1 MVIVCEKCNTRF
13 HLADGR
19 VPEDGARVRCSKCHH
34 RFHVAP
40 PRPTPEPRL
49 ATERQHS
56 AKGCGAESEPEEK
69 PDSAFDDPDLEN
81 PEFLFDGRVKESE
94 PDGPP
99 SLDLEPPP
107 APKPQPEVDPEDWAL
122 LDPDGIHAS
131 TAVSV
136 EERESDSCA
145 TGLFG
150 VTESRATRAPAESLS
165 QVRSGTTRSGPMRS
179 GEARSDSGWDG
190 DQALGEEPTTDGT
203 RSVADDA
210 VSDEPTFS
218 DLGLLDDSDDGFDAW
233 GDSPPAE
240 ISPALVSRG
249 NAAVVAAAAPGV
261 VDRSPASRIAD
272 SSVQGESASGVPQDC
287 GISSVDEANAPLAL
301 RVAIWALGALL
312 LLGGLRAVW
321 IYGIRVAPG
330 PESWAE
336 SGWRASEVRS
346 DWIHDARG
354 RRALLVRGR
363 LSSAGADAAAPRVR
377 VTALGGRGEALSAPV
392 DAALADPDRIEL
404 PPPPFGVDEGDRTG
418 AQPEVAGFV
427 AVLPDPHPD
436 TRRFRIE
443 IVPAPTSGGEP
454 GA

>member
-19 VPEDGARVRCSKCHH
+19 VPENGARVRCSKCHH

-56 AKGCGAESEPEEK
+56 AKGCGAEPELAEK

-81 PEFLFDGRVKESE
+81 PEFLFDGRAKESE

-131 TAVSV
+131 TAAAA
-136 EERESDSCA
+136 EEREADSCA

-150 VTESRATRAPAESLS
+150 VTGSRGTKQPAESLA
-165 QVRSGTTRSGPMRS
+165 QVRSGLTRSG
-179 GEARSDSGWDG
+179 EDRSDAGWDESRV
-190 DQALGEEPTTDGT
+190 LGEEPPTGGT

-218 DLGLLDDSDDGFDAW
+218 DLGLLDDPEDGFDAW
-233 GDSPPAE
+233 ADPAPAE
-240 ISPALVSRG
+240 SAQALVPRA
-249 NAAVVAAAAPGV
+249 NAAAVAAAASGASE
-261 VDRSPASRIAD
+261 RSPASRIAD
-272 SSVQGESASGVPQDC
+272 PSAQGESASGLLQDC
-287 GISSVDEANAPLAL
+287 GIAGIDAADAPLAL
-301 RVAIWALGALL
+301 RVAIWILGALL

-330 PESWAE
+330 PESWSE

-346 DWIHDARG
+346 DWIHDDRG

-363 LSSAGADAAAPRVR
+363 LLPAGAGATAVPHVR

-404 PPPPFGVDEGDRTG
+404 PPPPFGVGEGNRTG

-436 TRRFRIE
+436 ARRFRIE